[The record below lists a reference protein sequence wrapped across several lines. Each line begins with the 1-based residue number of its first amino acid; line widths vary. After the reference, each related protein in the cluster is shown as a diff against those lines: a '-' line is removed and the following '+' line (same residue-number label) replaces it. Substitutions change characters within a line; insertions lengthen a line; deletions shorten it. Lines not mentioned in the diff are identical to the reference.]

1 MWTLALETTSPH
13 GSVALLAD
21 ERVQTVVPL
30 EAREYAVSLFQAV
43 EAVLGDAG
51 LKIQDIGL
59 FAVADGPG
67 SFTGVRVGLTA
78 VKGWIE
84 VLGQPAAPVSTL
96 RAAAVAAGV
105 PASTA
110 VMVALDASRGEVYYG
125 VYGQSAGQGAE
136 DAVEGIE
143 PLTAFAA
150 RRAAAIGWRAV
161 TPDASVAA
169 QIPGMDK
176 APALLAP
183 AVGQL
188 GLAAWRRGASV
199 DALRLDAR
207 YIRRPDAALP
217 AAARR

>member
-13 GSVALLAD
+13 GSLALLAD
-21 ERVQTVVPL
+21 ERVQTAVPL

-51 LKIQDIGL
+51 LKIRDIGL

-67 SFTGVRVGLTA
+67 SFTGVRIGLTA

-105 PASTA
+105 PAGTA

-125 VYGQSAGQGAE
+125 VYGQGAE
-136 DAVEGIE
+136 GDLEGIE

-150 RRAAAIGWRAV
+150 RRAAATGWRAV

-169 QIPGMDK
+169 HIPDMEI

-207 YIRRPDAALP
+207 YIRRPDATLP
-217 AAARR
+217 TAARR